1 MFKDVL
7 LMTFKLSFPFVY
19 SQHGGR
25 GLDKP
30 ITPVVELLRSLGFP
44 WIPYVCVYDAVFGSF
59 LLFLNPFF

>member
-1 MFKDVL
+1 MSKDVL
-7 LMTFKLSFPFVY
+7 LITFKLSFPFVY

-44 WIPYVCVYDAVFGSF
+44 WIPYVRVYHAALGSF
-59 LLFLNPFF
+59 LLFLYPFF